1 MKSLEEPP
9 GKKTRT
15 EHFDSFCGGKR
26 LPSGL
31 QSPAAFPP
39 LSSLT
44 WFCLSEHSSQTLPWA
59 SPPPSLPL
67 KDAGSN
73 IGVRVPLGDD
83 RGLQFPDHV
92 QLHHPDAEL
101 QEHGERVGG
110 GKADVSA
117 RMHGGMHAC
126 MHAQDSQKDP
136 ELSLQYKKMNIGV
149 LKFRF
154 GKAKHASIP
163 I

>member
-15 EHFDSFCGGKR
+15 EHFDSFCGEKR
-26 LPSGL
+26 LFLPSGL

-59 SPPPSLPL
+59 SPPSLLL

-110 GKADVSA
+110 GKAD
-117 RMHGGMHAC
+117 AC
-126 MHAQDSQKDP
+126 MHAQDPQKDP
-136 ELSLQYKKMNIGV
+136 ELSLQCKKMNIGV
-149 LKFRF
+149 LIFRLA
-154 GKAKHASIP
+154 KAKHASIP
-163 I
+163 M